1 VLIEDTALKYDHADY
16 PRLPEPLIQD
26 KPEEKKIPG
35 KDGVPRRVVLGE
47 VFNSGGPR
55 LRPTNLCCGIASQFI
70 YSVMRD

>member
-35 KDGVPRRVVLGE
+35 KDGVPAV
-47 VFNSGGPR
+47 
-55 LRPTNLCCGIASQFI
+55 
-70 YSVMRD
+70 